1 MNAAQ
6 FEQDLK
12 ERGFGEPQPRDYEPN
27 FVTDMHTHEFT
38 ARVLVVSGEFTL
50 VTEGGA
56 SAYQP
61 GEVCEL
67 ASGTRHAEQ
76 TGAKGANLLIGK
88 K

>member
-12 ERGFGEPQPRDYEPN
+12 ERGFGEPQSKDYEPN
-27 FVTDMHTHEFT
+27 FSTDMHTHEFT
-38 ARVLVVSGEFTL
+38 ARVLVVGGEFTL

-56 SAYQP
+56 NIHQP

-67 ASGTRHAEQ
+67 TAGTLHAEQ
-76 TGAKGANLLIGK
+76 TGAKGAKLLIGK